1 MGLSVCAQEHAN
13 TFATLS
19 HIQAATPGN
28 EMATVNIVEYGL
40 SLRLLEEYTLVDQV
54 RPLAVIADLLCWYRA
69 GIVHFAT
76 RHHSASCI
84 RST

>member
-1 MGLSVCAQEHAN
+1 
-13 TFATLS
+13 
-19 HIQAATPGN
+19 
-28 EMATVNIVEYGL
+28 MATVNIVEYGL

-54 RPLAVIADLLCWYRA
+54 RPLAVTDLLYWYRA

-84 RST
+84 RFT